1 MKVAISQSSFIPWP
15 GYFFL
20 INAVDIF
27 YFYDDTQ
34 YTSRDWRNRN
44 YIKCPNGKL
53 QISIP
58 VKKHYRE
65 TTIENIEISKEFNK
79 DNFFETLRRNYKKSF
94 HYDEILILID
104 KCFSDNTNN
113 LSKLNQ
119 KLIKSISE
127 YLEIETEFQNTNG
140 IGKELN
146 KSDRLIK
153 ICQDTGAKSYFSG
166 PTAKT
171 YLEIDKFLKN
181 DIEVVFINYPE
192 FLYKQLWGKN
202 LPNLSILDLLFNY
215 GKDSI
220 KLIKYEK
227 N

>member
-1 MKVAISQSSFIPWP
+1 MKIAISQSSFLPWP
-15 GYFFL
+15 GYFYL
-20 INAVDIF
+20 INSVNKF

-44 YIKCPNGKL
+44 FIKCPNGKL

-58 VKKHYRE
+58 VKKHNRE
-65 TTIENIEISKEFNK
+65 TKIENVEISKEFNK
-79 DNFFETLRRNYKKSF
+79 DNFFETIRRNYKKSF
-94 HYDEILILID
+94 HYDEILLLID
-104 KCFSDNTNN
+104 KCFADNICN

-153 ICQDTGAKSYFSG
+153 ICQDSGAKTYFSG

-181 DIEVVFINYPE
+181 DIKVVFINYPE

-220 KLIKYEK
+220 KIIKYEK